1 VLIGVSKEVLLLQ
14 KRRRRR
20 RGLILEDEFEILARR
35 PQYSSKI
42 IGSQKTRRSDVGV
55 SGCGAGVLAAV
66 ACSINHAQW
75 SLSGGDHA
83 NPGLSSVI
91 QTI

>member
-1 VLIGVSKEVLLLQ
+1 MRSK
-14 KRRRRR
+14 
-20 RGLILEDEFEILARR
+20 ILARR
-35 PQYSSKI
+35 PQYFSKI

-66 ACSINHAQW
+66 ACSRNPAQW

-91 QTI
+91 QTFWNQ

>member
-1 VLIGVSKEVLLLQ
+1 
-14 KRRRRR
+14 
-20 RGLILEDEFEILARR
+20 LARR

-66 ACSINHAQW
+66 ACSRNPAQW
-75 SLSGGDHA
+75 SLSDGDHA

-91 QTI
+91 QTFWNQWDIEAMLLLLMQAPLIRRMWFSSVT